1 VTPARNST
9 PSRRG
14 RTGASRRRARKP
26 TEARPGRIETPAPA
40 PEPSP
45 AAPAERETAEAL
57 VATAA
62 PEPAFAARV
71 SPPEP
76 PRPLPVSRRAI
87 FFDVENSSRVE
98 HIARLLD
105 HLAIDRMGQTTE
117 VVAVGNWKVVAQD
130 TARLLAHHGAHLV
143 HSAPSTGV
151 RDWSDM
157 RIAVTAGVWLAG
169 ARAGDIVEII
179 SDDQAF
185 DAVGDVAACL
195 GIAFRRL
202 SYRSLA
208 GVQGE
213 GAPRPEPE
221 RAARPREPA
230 EPHRRRG
237 RRGGRGRS
245 RARAQGQAPAQR
257 HAPPRGTAP
266 ERSEAEAAVA
276 PHTAPHGELVGV
288 VRDLAAA
295 GREVTLDAVAN
306 ELKARGFRRPPG
318 SPRLIT
324 RLRRTREIQV
334 SPSGVITLLG
344 ETPEPAA
351 PADVEV
357 VAQPEAAPPSEA
369 PPGPAEPTSRRR
381 RRSRGGRGRRR
392 RQPAGAA

>member
-1 VTPARNST
+1 MTPARNST

-40 PEPSP
+40 
-45 AAPAERETAEAL
+45 APAEQETAEAL

-76 PRPLPVSRRAI
+76 PRPFPASRRAI
-87 FFDVENSSRVE
+87 FFDVENASRVE

-117 VVAVGNWKVVAQD
+117 LVAVGNWKVVAQD
-130 TARLLAHHGAHLV
+130 TARLLARHGAHLV

-151 RDWSDM
+151 RDWSDL

-169 ARAGDIVEII
+169 ARAGDIAEII
-179 SDDQAF
+179 SDDRAF
-185 DAVGDVAACL
+185 DAVGDVAASL

-208 GVQGE
+208 GIRDD
-213 GAPRPEPE
+213 GASRPEPE
-221 RAARPREPA
+221 PTARAREPA
-230 EPHRRRG
+230 EPERRRG

-245 RARAQGQAPAQR
+245 RGQAPVQR
-257 HAPPRGTAP
+257 HAPPRGAAP

-344 ETPEPAA
+344 ETREPAA

-357 VAQPEAAPPSEA
+357 VAQAEAAPPSEA

>member
-1 VTPARNST
+1 MTPARNST

-26 TEARPGRIETPAPA
+26 TEARPGRIEALEPAPA
-40 PEPSP
+40 P
-45 AAPAERETAEAL
+45 PAERETAEAL

-76 PRPLPVSRRAI
+76 PRPLPASRRAI

-117 VVAVGNWKVVAQD
+117 LVAVGNWKVVAQD
-130 TARLLAHHGAHLV
+130 TARLLARHGAHLV

-151 RDWSDM
+151 RDWSDL

-169 ARAGDIVEII
+169 ARAGDIAEII
-179 SDDQAF
+179 SDDRAF
-185 DAVGDVAACL
+185 DAVGDVAASL

-208 GVQGE
+208 GIRDD
-213 GAPRPEPE
+213 GASRPEPE
-221 RAARPREPA
+221 PTVRPREPA
-230 EPHRRRG
+230 EPDRRHR

-245 RARAQGQAPAQR
+245 RGRAHGQAPVQR
-257 HAPPRGTAP
+257 HAPPRGAAP

-276 PHTAPHGELVGV
+276 PHTAPHSDIVAV
-288 VRDLAAA
+288 VRDL
-295 GREVTLDAVAN
+295 V
-306 ELKARGFRRPPG
+306 
-318 SPRLIT
+318 
-324 RLRRTREIQV
+324 
-334 SPSGVITLLG
+334 
-344 ETPEPAA
+344 
-351 PADVEV
+351 
-357 VAQPEAAPPSEA
+357 
-369 PPGPAEPTSRRR
+369 
-381 RRSRGGRGRRR
+381 
-392 RQPAGAA
+392 

>member
-1 VTPARNST
+1 MTPARNST

-26 TEARPGRIETPAPA
+26 TEAPPGRIETPAPA
-40 PEPSP
+40 P
-45 AAPAERETAEAL
+45 AAPAELETAEAL

-76 PRPLPVSRRAI
+76 PRPLPASRRAI

-117 VVAVGNWKVVAQD
+117 LVAVGNWKVVAQD
-130 TARLLAHHGAHLV
+130 TARLLARHGAHLV

-151 RDWSDM
+151 RDWSDL

-169 ARAGDIVEII
+169 ARAGDIAEII
-179 SDDQAF
+179 SDDRAF
-185 DAVGDVAACL
+185 DAVGDVAASL

-208 GVQGE
+208 GIRDD
-213 GAPRPEPE
+213 GASRPEPE
-221 RAARPREPA
+221 PTARPREPA
-230 EPHRRRG
+230 EPERRRH

-245 RARAQGQAPAQR
+245 RGQAPVQR
-257 HAPPRGTAP
+257 HAPARGAAP

-276 PHTAPHGELVGV
+276 AHTAPHSDIVAV
-288 VRDLAAA
+288 VRDLVAA

-324 RLRRTREIQV
+324 RLRRIREIQV

-351 PADVEV
+351 PTDVEV